1 MSLPAVFAYSEN
13 GQIVVGEED
22 YQDMFGDPG
31 GPPVSDHPFS
41 SYTFLPSEL
50 VPAIV
55 ESASPFL
62 KTPNDSFTLFTTGP
76 SGEQQIH
83 ENMLCYEYTDLLHL
97 PSSHRPS
104 AGALTPGGGINDSTS
119 ASSQVQIRKSITS
132 SYSTSGTL
140 NIAYPPPPTHTSREF
155 QESPSILYELGL
167 PRPDLGDLSSPSP
180 SSTSPT
186 SSTSPSTPVFDDYA

>member
-1 MSLPAVFAYSEN
+1 M
-13 GQIVVGEED
+13 
-22 YQDMFGDPG
+22 
-31 GPPVSDHPFS
+31 
-41 SYTFLPSEL
+41 
-50 VPAIV
+50 

-83 ENMLCYEYTDLLHL
+83 EDMLCYEYTDLLHL
-97 PSSHRPS
+97 ASSHHPS
-104 AGALTPGGGINDSTS
+104 AGALTPCGGINDSTS

-132 SYSTSGTL
+132 SYSTPGTL
-140 NIAYPPPPTHTSREF
+140 SIPYLPPTHTSREF
-155 QESPSILYELGL
+155 QESSSILYELGL
-167 PRPDLGDLSSPSP
+167 PRPDLDDLSSPSP